1 MKKRRT
7 WKKRKRSLGSRIRLD
22 GTFIFG
28 RPQPREGSLSIIRVA
43 RTIRGVTSSFFTKST
58 QTGREL

>member
-43 RTIRGVTSSFFTKST
+43 
-58 QTGREL
+58 